1 MAGIDLDVDGEIELE
16 ATLDRVQQAGESD
29 ATYEI
34 GTSTEYGQYLE
45 YGTRD
50 MPPYPW
56 FRPAIADF
64 RRNPNGFIRRNTE
77 YKSIDAIPSADALVK
92 AVAVGLEN
100 QMTKNASAETAT
112 GRSAGTRRGHPKRQ
126 SGNLA
131 GSIQAVRVK

>member
-1 MAGIDLDVDGEIELE
+1 MTDFDIDLDGLENAVIELE
-16 ATLDRVQQAGESD
+16 SEAEQWASD
-29 ATYEI
+29 AVWVT
-34 GTSTEYGQYLE
+34 GSNVEYGVYLE
-45 YGTRD
+45 FGTED